1 MSGTAVANLVDLQLE
16 LNSLQQGL
24 NQMEKITP
32 SEPFGS
38 KDDPFGD
45 SFTSFPVRNMQT
57 ILYHNELTLLTVQSK
72 AFAWSMKTPSVVP
85 SIEINFHLVV
95 FLNLLYIFLFIC
107 RYLYRELTSQTIR
120 SKPEKAN
127 RKRNQQFFFN

>member
-1 MSGTAVANLVDLQLE
+1 MQSVTPELPAKYEAIKGDSKTASNSVESKMSGTAVANLVDLQLE

-45 SFTSFPVRNMQT
+45 SFTSFPVR
-57 ILYHNELTLLTVQSK
+57 
-72 AFAWSMKTPSVVP
+72 
-85 SIEINFHLVV
+85 EITSNF
-95 FLNLLYIFLFIC
+95 
-107 RYLYRELTSQTIR
+107 Q
-120 SKPEKAN
+120 
-127 RKRNQQFFFN
+127 